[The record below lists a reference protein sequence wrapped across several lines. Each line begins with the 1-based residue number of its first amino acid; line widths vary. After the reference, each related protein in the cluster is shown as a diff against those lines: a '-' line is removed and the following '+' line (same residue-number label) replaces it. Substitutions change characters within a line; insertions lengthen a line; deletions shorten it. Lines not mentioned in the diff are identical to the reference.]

1 MNKYDLLIIN
11 TKILSLAAEPPD
23 IIHSGYIAIHQGK
36 IKKLGPM
43 TDLPSTS
50 GASFPAKTVLD
61 AKDTLAMPGL
71 INTHNHAAMSL
82 FRGLA
87 DDLPLMTWLTE
98 HIFPA
103 EARCVNPE
111 MVYWCTKL
119 SAAEMLLSG
128 TTTVAD
134 GYFHE
139 EAAAEAFVEAGMRA
153 VAAQAVIDYPAP
165 GVPDPKKNIET
176 AALYAGEWQ
185 GKNELVTPAL
195 FCHSP
200 YTCSPSTLQNSKKIT
215 QQLGL
220 HYFIHLA
227 ETKGE
232 VDQIKKQYGITPIRH
247 LDQLGILDENTVLV
261 HCVWLNEEDIQI
273 AAQTGAKITL
283 CPESNM
289 KLASGI
295 APVKEILAKNIS
307 VGLGTDSCAS
317 NNDLDLFVEMD
328 TFAKLHKV
336 HLSDPTFL
344 PARQVMT
351 LATRGGAKV
360 LGLENRI
367 GTLAPGKQADIILI
381 DLDQPHLTPFYNA
394 NLLVYATRGA
404 DVSTVII
411 NGRLIMKNRRILTF
425 DMKETMSKVRE
436 MADKIMP

>member
-1 MNKYDLLIIN
+1 MDKYDLLIIN
-11 TKILSLAAEPPD
+11 TKILSLTVDQPD
-23 IIHSGYIAIHQGK
+23 IIHSGYIAIDEGK

-43 TDLPSTS
+43 TDLSSTPE
-50 GASFPAKTVLD
+50 AFFPAKNVLD
-61 AKDTLAMPGL
+61 AKGTLAMPGL

-139 EAAAEAFVEAGMRA
+139 EAAAEAFVETGMRA

-176 AALYAGEWQ
+176 AARYAGEWQ
-185 GKNELVTPAL
+185 GKNALVTPAL

-200 YTCSPSTLQNSKKIT
+200 YTCSPPTLLKSKEIT
-215 QQLGL
+215 RQLGL
-220 HYFIHLA
+220 NYFIHVA
-227 ETKGE
+227 ETEDE
-232 VDQIKKQYGITPIRH
+232 VLQIKKRYGTSPVRH

-261 HCVWLNEEDIQI
+261 HCVWLNDEDIKI
-273 AAQTGAKITL
+273 IAQTGAKIAL

-295 APVKEILAKNIS
+295 APVKEILAKNIP

-328 TFAKLHKV
+328 AFAKLHKV
-336 HLSDPTFL
+336 HHSDPTLL

-351 LATRGGAKV
+351 LATNGGARV

-367 GTLAPGKQADIILI
+367 GTLTPGKQADIILI
-381 DLDQPHLTPFYNA
+381 DVDQPHLTPFYNA
-394 NLLVYATRGA
+394 DLLVYAARGA
-404 DVSTVII
+404 DVSIVII
-411 NGRLIMKNRRILTF
+411 NGRLIMKNRKILSF
-425 DMKETMSKVRE
+425 DMKEAMSRVRE